1 MLASTA
7 AVWLVGFGALR
18 LSLLAPEACPT
29 GTEAPVAAAAA
40 AGEWI
45 AEGQRSDGS
54 YLYEYDR
61 AEQAAMPGYNI
72 VRHAGVTMSL
82 YQLADAQADAGDDA
96 GADAGADAPTDD
108 DPTAGRAT
116 LAVADEGLDYM
127 LDRLVPAGGGQAF
140 VEPGAST
147 ARLGAS
153 ALMAAALEA
162 RRDATDDPAHDR
174 ELRALGRFLAGQ
186 IGPNGQGLEEFDLEA
201 SAVVADETSRY
212 ATGEAGWALARLH
225 TLFPG
230 EGWDEPARRVATYL
244 ATERD
249 EAEGLDFFPPWPDQ
263 WAAYLLAELAPA
275 GLDEV
280 QAGYARGLGE
290 RFGMLIRAESQKDS
304 RPHVVVDPRARAAG
318 LGVWVEGLASI
329 SRVAEVDDRLADLR
343 SALADR
349 LRCGAGILADRQVTA
364 AEAAAAAQPERVR
377 GAWFRDDVTR
387 MDDQQHALTALLASD
402 GRLERSG
409 T

>member
-1 MLASTA
+1 MLGTTA
-7 AVWLVGFGALR
+7 AAWLVGLGALR
-18 LSLLAPEACPT
+18 LTLLAPEVCPT
-29 GTEAPVAAAAA
+29 ATDAPTTAAA
-40 AGEWI
+40 AGGWL
-45 AEGQRSDGS
+45 AAGQRPDGR

-61 AEQAAMPGYNI
+61 AEQAPVPGYNI

-82 YQLADAQADAGDDA
+82 YQLADAQAA
-96 GADAGADAPTDD
+96 D
-108 DPTAGRAT
+108 DPAAGRAT
-116 LAVADEGLDYM
+116 LTVADEGLDYM

-140 VEPGAST
+140 VERGAST

-153 ALMAAALEA
+153 ALLAAALEA

-186 IGPNGQGLEEFDLEA
+186 IRPNGQGLEEFDLEA
-201 SAVVADETSRY
+201 GATVAGTTSRY

-230 EGWDEPARRVATYL
+230 DRWDEPARRVATYL

-249 EAEGLDFFPPWPDQ
+249 EVEGLDFSPWPDQ
-263 WAAYLLAELAPA
+263 WAAYLLAELAPT
-275 GLDEV
+275 GLDAV
-280 QAGYARGLGE
+280 QAGYARALGE
-290 RFGMLIRAESQKDS
+290 RFGMLVRSESQKDS

-329 SRVAEVDDRLADLR
+329 GRVAEVDDRLADMR
-343 SALADR
+343 PALDER

-364 AEAAAAAQPERVR
+364 AEAAGAADPERLR

-387 MDDQQHALTALLASD
+387 MDDQQHALTGLLASAGLLD
-402 GRLERSG
+402 RSG